1 MGLKYGTLG
10 ISTFG
15 APSGASPAG
24 LSPSVV
30 ESLASGSHIKSA
42 RTLARPAPRWPP
54 HHLPRVA
61 ALMPR
66 ARAFSHEVYSALD
79 ACEPMSFA
87 SKAVTLEVPST
98 TEAMAKEP
106 PAALSA
112 SPPRMAARRISRMA
126 RISGENKQPTLP
138 SAPAAQPAALSAS
151 PPRMAARVSRMARIS
166 GENKQPGPPS
176 APAAQPPAALSASPP
191 WMAARASRMVRISG
205 ESKQPTLVKSLVELQ
220 RRMSEMHEFVR
231 AQGLQGEFEAF
242 TGAAMVAT
250 PSPPHDTQE
259 ASQGKINRVHFEIQV
274 ISNKMDKLLAANAK
288 LSDQLTGDSSW
299 HGAKVFASR
308 FFAANLSEGTVQ
320 DTSFGTGDNVETE
333 ETLQEGLGS
342 LGEALFPSGRLSLRH
357 RRQGS
362 DSPGRKSL
370 SSPDR
375 VAEEEEQSQPDLS
388 TTTPA
393 SSSFK
398 FRRSNSVP
406 SAAPRCSHPDS
417 TLSSCRQSP
426 HCAHCRAASL
436 NSRVGSV
443 VGHGKHYLGESS
455 CRRRC
460 TCRRKP
466 HGQHLEELALAKAKL
481 GVAAFDVRNGAKP
494 QCPNQPLW
502 LSPRPHPPSH
512 Y

>member
-1 MGLKYGTLG
+1 MVSNTVLG
-10 ISTFG
+10 DHQYLWRTVGRLS
-15 APSGASPAG
+15 AG

-98 TEAMAKEP
+98 TEAMAKE
-106 PAALSA
+106 
-112 SPPRMAARRISRMA
+112 
-126 RISGENKQPTLP
+126 
-138 SAPAAQPAALSAS
+138 
-151 PPRMAARVSRMARIS
+151 
-166 GENKQPGPPS
+166 
-176 APAAQPPAALSASPP
+176 PPAALSASPP

-342 LGEALFPSGRLSLRH
+342 LREALFPSGRLSLRH

-481 GVAAFDVRNGAKP
+481 GVAAFDVRNEAKP